1 MLDFLNLVSALPDGA
16 ETCLY
21 CGRRSRDLLAMV
33 LAADESDDSPLTL
46 YTVICSKC
54 STLHPT
60 DQLLIDWAEK
70 VAERR
75 CPGDKVQWQD
85 FVGVYLRD
93 AADDQAEIDIAWL
106 GLPSTAVDFDARPA
120 TITAPSSAYGRIV
133 CRCSTKSGGDRAA
146 PER

>member
-1 MLDFLNLVSALPDGA
+1 MAFRVNRLRVVAADDVGFSDLVSALPDGA
-16 ETCLY
+16 EICLH

-33 LAADESDDSPLTL
+33 LAADESDDNPLTL
-46 YTVICSKC
+46 FTVICSKC

-60 DQLLIDWAEK
+60 DQLLIDWAER

-93 AADDQAEIDIAWL
+93 AADDQAEIDIAGRVYRVQRSEL
-106 GLPSTAVDFDARPA
+106 GPVGP
-120 TITAPSSAYGRIV
+120 
-133 CRCSTKSGGDRAA
+133 
-146 PER
+146 